1 MDIVGTLAAI
11 AAMAIVILL
20 PTPQGLTIP
29 GQRAAA
35 IFLGALILWTTE
47 AIPIAITGIFVLALQ
62 PILGVNTLGA
72 AFTNFISPVFF
83 FVMVMYFIALGF
95 TKTGLAHRFALWMIS
110 KAGTSPGRVL
120 FVFMFGTAAISTV
133 VSDVPCAAIFMAIAL
148 GIFKRLGLQP
158 GRSQFGRAVMIGIPI
173 ASLIGG
179 VGTPAGS
186 SINVLGLVMIEQ
198 NGGPHIS
205 FLHWMAIGI
214 PMVIIMLPIA
224 AWVLLKFFPPEIETI
239 GAISEIQRERNLLGP
254 VKGAEWK
261 VIGIMSVMIVFWIL
275 STWVRAFD
283 TVLVGVCGACLMFM
297 PGIKLFTWKEAQ
309 ESTGWDVLMML
320 GAVSSL
326 GALSTSSG
334 LAKWLVGA
342 SLGGLQDWSILG
354 ILVLISAFTVIIHLM
369 LPVNPVIPAVMIPP
383 IMLLA
388 SAAGKNPALY
398 ALPVV
403 FTASC
408 AFLLPLDAVPLVT
421 YGKGYYRIFDM
432 FLPGL
437 VLSVIWVIVIVAI
450 LMVVGPI
457 IGLI

>member
-1 MDIVGTLAAI
+1 
-11 AAMAIVILL
+11 MAVVILM
-20 PTPQGLTIP
+20 PTPEGLTAA
-29 GQRAAA
+29 GQRTAAL
-35 IFLGALILWTTE
+35 FLGALILWATE
-47 AIPIAITGIFVLALQ
+47 AIPIAITSILVLALQ
-62 PILGVNTLGA
+62 PILNISTLGA
-72 AFTNFISPVFF
+72 AFTNFMSPVFF
-83 FVMVMYFIALGF
+83 FVMVMFFIALGF

-110 KAGTSPGRVL
+110 KAGTDPGRVL

-148 GIFKRLGLQP
+148 GIFDKLGLQP
-158 GRSQFGRAVMIGIPI
+158 GRSQFGKAVMIGIPI

-198 NGGPHIS
+198 NGGPHIP

-214 PMVIIMLPIA
+214 PMVIIMLPVA
-224 AWVLLKFFPPEIETI
+224 AWVLLKFFPPEIKTI
-239 GAISEIQRERNLLGP
+239 GSISDIQRERSLMGP
-254 VKGAEWK
+254 IKASEWK
-261 VIGIMSVMIVFWIL
+261 VIGIMSAMIVFWIL

-309 ESTGWDVLMML
+309 DSTGWDVLMMI

-326 GALSTSSG
+326 GALSSSSG

-342 SLGGLQDWSILG
+342 SLGGLQDWSVLG
-354 ILVLISAFTVIIHLM
+354 ILALISAFTVIIHLM
-369 LPVNPVIPAVMIPP
+369 LPVNPVIPAVMVPP

-388 SAAGKNPALY
+388 AAAGKNPALY

-421 YGKGYYRIFDM
+421 YSKGYYRIFDM

-437 VLSVIWVIVIVAI
+437 VLSVIWVIVLVAI
-450 LMVVGPI
+450 LMVVGPM